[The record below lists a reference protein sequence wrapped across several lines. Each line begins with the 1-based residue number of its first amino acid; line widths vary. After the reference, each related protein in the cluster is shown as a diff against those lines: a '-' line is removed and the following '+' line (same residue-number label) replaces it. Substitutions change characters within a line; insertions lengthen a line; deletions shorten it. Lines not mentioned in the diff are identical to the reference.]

1 MKWPEL
7 VPDAVCKTSIT
18 VRLCNGINS
27 DGGPKYTTV
36 YQGKCNYSE
45 KSRQVLDAQR
55 QLVRLEARA
64 LFNGDIA
71 PGMDMSGKVIVSGA
85 GTEITREIYS
95 ASRGR
100 NPDGTVNFTQLEL
113 V

>member
-7 VPDAVCKTSIT
+7 VPDRICKTEIRVET
-18 VRLCNGINS
+18 IDGIAES
-27 DGGPKYTTV
+27 GAPAKKTV
-36 YQGKCNYSE
+36 YAGKCNYAE
-45 KSRQVLDAQR
+45 KMRQVLNAER
-55 QLVRLEARA
+55 QLVLLQATA

-71 PGMDMSGKVIVSGA
+71 PGEDISGYAVIGDKK
-85 GTEITREIYS
+85 RRIYA

-113 V
+113 M

>member
-7 VPDAVCKTSIT
+7 VPDRVCATEIRVETVDGIT
-18 VRLCNGINS
+18 ESGA
-27 DGGPKYTTV
+27 PAEKTV
-36 YQGKCNYSE
+36 YAGKCNYSE
-45 KSRQVLDAQR
+45 KMRQVLNAER
-55 QLVRLEARA
+55 QLVLLQATA

-71 PGMDMSGKVIVSGA
+71 PGEDISGYAVIG
-85 GTEITREIYS
+85 GKKKRIYA

-113 V
+113 M